1 MKTLEEIKNKFAKN
15 NAYNNWSE
23 FMLLNSRNSILIE
36 KAMDEIITLVQKE
49 QQKLIADNARLQ
61 VKLAIKNEPQIFNK
75 YGNDDGFIE
84 VNRESIINENN
95 IIK

>member
-15 NAYNNWSE
+15 NSYNNWSE

-36 KAMDEIITLVQKE
+36 KAMDEIIMLVQKE
-49 QQKLIADNARLQ
+49 QQKLIAGNVFNANNYTVEDGIQLITDN
-61 VKLAIKNEPQIFNK
+61 KIKS
-75 YGNDDGFIE
+75 
-84 VNRESIINENN
+84 SIINENN